1 MPRVLVAPN
10 GGGPGRHGDGG
21 GGGGG
26 PGGRLLV
33 ESPLLTGQIWTW
45 LGGIRIVVFLFQ
57 EFIQVL
63 KYMDLEIVQTVIC
76 WRKMLKCMSFDPEEK
91 KKSEEV
97 RQKIDLMTL

>member
-1 MPRVLVAPN
+1 MGQLHSKVFSAFFP
-10 GGGPGRHGDGG
+10 H
-21 GGGGG
+21 
-26 PGGRLLV
+26 
-33 ESPLLTGQIWTW
+33 QIWTW

-63 KYMDLEIVQTVIC
+63 KYMHLEIVQTVIC

-97 RQKIDLMTL
+97 HQKIDLMTL